1 MYFAS
6 LTNEVTAIN
15 QEIKSFYQ
23 LFPLDSVQLWTS
35 LHLLCH
41 T

>member
-1 MYFAS
+1 MYFVS

-15 QEIKSFYQ
+15 QEIKGFYQ
-23 LFPLDSVQLWTS
+23 FPLDSVQLWTS

-41 T
+41 M